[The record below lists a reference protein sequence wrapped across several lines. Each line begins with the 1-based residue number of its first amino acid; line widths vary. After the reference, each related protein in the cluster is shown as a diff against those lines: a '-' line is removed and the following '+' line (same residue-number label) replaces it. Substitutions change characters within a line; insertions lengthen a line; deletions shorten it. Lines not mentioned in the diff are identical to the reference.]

1 MIDDKRDDEALLTDD
16 QSRQTAAIVGP
27 GSIGGTIAAWLTAS
41 DAISVTLCVRT
52 PFDRLVVETPTTRLD
67 VTPRQISRPDAAQP
81 VDWVLIATKTYDVAG
96 TAAWLAQLVGPD
108 TRVAV
113 LQNGV
118 EHVRRFADHV
128 PSDRLL
134 PVMVDIPAERDA
146 PGRIRQRRRG
156 TMEVPAGP
164 AGRAFAALFD
174 RSEIDVSESSDF
186 VTAIWRKLCINSA
199 GAVSVLSNEP
209 GGVARRE
216 PAAAIMRALIRE
228 CIAVGR
234 AEGADLDDS
243 LIDSIVQGY
252 RDAPADSVNSML
264 ADRRAS
270 RPMEWDA
277 RNGVV
282 GRLGKARGIATPV
295 SDTVAGLLATIDES
309 VRSKR

>member
-1 MIDDKRDDEALLTDD
+1 MIDDKRGDEALPTDR

-27 GSIGGTIAAWLTAS
+27 GSIGGTIAAWLAAS

-67 VTPRQISRPDAAQP
+67 VAPRQISRPDAAQP

-96 TAAWLAQLVGPD
+96 TAAWLAQLVGRE

-156 TMEVPAGP
+156 TMEVPAGS
-164 AGRAFAALFD
+164 AGHAFAALFE
-174 RSEIDVSESSDF
+174 RAEIDVSESSDF
-186 VTAIWRKLCINSA
+186 VTAIWQKLCVNSA

-216 PAAAIMRALIRE
+216 PAAEIMRALIRE

-234 AEGADLDDS
+234 AEGAVLDDS
-243 LIDSIVQGY
+243 LIESVVQRY

-282 GRLGKARGIATPV
+282 GRLGKKHGIATPV

-309 VRSKR
+309 ARSKR

>member
-67 VTPRQISRPDAAQP
+67 VMPRQISRPDAAQP

-96 TAAWLAQLVGPD
+96 TAAWLAQLVGPE

-118 EHVRRFADHV
+118 EHVRRFADYV
-128 PSDRLL
+128 PTDRLL

-156 TMEVPAGP
+156 TMEVPRGP

-174 RSEIDVSESSDF
+174 GAEIDVSESPDF
-186 VTAIWRKLCINSA
+186 VTAIWRKLCVNSA

-216 PAAAIMRALIRE
+216 PAAEIMRALIRE

-243 LIDSIVQGY
+243 LMDSIVQGY

-282 GRLGKARGIATPV
+282 GRLGEAHDIATPV

>member
-1 MIDDKRDDEALLTDD
+1 MIDDKRDDEALPTDH

-27 GSIGGTIAAWLTAS
+27 GSIGGTIAAWLAAS

-67 VTPRQISRPDAAQP
+67 VAPRQISRPDAAQP

-96 TAAWLAQLVGPD
+96 TAAWLAQLVGPE

-156 TMEVPAGP
+156 TMEVPAGR
-164 AGRAFAALFD
+164 AGHAFAALFE
-174 RSEIDVSESSDF
+174 RAEIDVSESSDF
-186 VTAIWRKLCINSA
+186 VTAIWQKLCVNSA

-234 AEGADLDDS
+234 AEGAVLDNS
-243 LIDSIVQGY
+243 LIEFG
-252 RDAPADSVNSML
+252 RPALSRCPGGSVNSML

-282 GRLGKARGIATPV
+282 GRLGRAHGIATPV

-309 VRSKR
+309 ARSKR